1 MNKKILVTSI
11 EHDFINTSS
20 KKILLEIPA
29 NDNSLIVEIEK
40 IGENVM
46 TNIFALLK

>member
-29 NDNSLIVEIEK
+29 NNHSLIVEIEK
-40 IGENVM
+40 EGECVT
-46 TNIFALLK
+46 TNIYALLK